1 MKGRSHG
8 GSGLLPGT
16 GAGEE
21 KRRFAWGRFLC
32 FLPKWKQLLPKWE
45 NVAGSH

>member
-1 MKGRSHG
+1 MEGRSHG

-16 GAGEE
+16 GAGE
-21 KRRFAWGRFLC
+21 KTRRFAWGRFLC